1 MEIESPPQGQAHGL
15 GFWHPAMR
23 PDSHQPIDPPRT
35 NQYHQLNTPGP
46 HSDESDPHLALDPQQ
61 LDPHTSDGE
70 HGRCDA
76 QYSGQAE
83 QRSQIPLRSLRAES
97 PTEIEHESQRL
108 GDDDESAYAEEHFRG
123 LHEENT
129 GGEDRPNF
137 KPQPLNH
144 KTTNQVLDSLDCP
157 NNSVLHDEL
166 EDRQSQAGRTDGSGV
181 VSGGGENSQ
190 SFAEG
195 QAGETVPPL
204 VSSNVNESSKEA
216 ELAAMWQ
223 AALGDDDLLEDEIS
237 LNLSFFEDDGEG
249 FLEGIRDQTVEESFS
264 NEPLSL
270 TREHT
275 LGKGGNLEGF
285 RHSNSDLQSR
295 DSVSQITYMP
305 DSSQSQRNPSS
316 ESVPKQ
322 NITGAPNPVPASIP
336 HSFSAPGAYGGPSGQ
351 QYSSVAP
358 LTSRPRMPE
367 SAQSFSDKSK
377 GGYTSPYDLP
387 MGGTRPKKRTHLQQ
401 MQTTSDVRPSALP
414 PPPPRSSSMHS
425 AGIPQAGGSYPP
437 TSNVSLEKISPP
449 AVDSRNHSTI
459 ASLQALGSKARV
471 GGFFED
477 LPSSKPRPSSG
488 RGKPTGSTIEQHQ
501 LPQVSFQREPPPHT
515 SVSQRPNSSTS
526 GSSHGYQ
533 FLPPER
539 MSLYAHN
546 PQQDSTIQ
554 PPIMNSRYS
563 PAPVPQSN
571 VSSGRNRY
579 VSSPSGGPRPP
590 PPSQSLSFQ
599 PRTSS
604 PLAQSNIL
612 SQQYQRNTEKITPPS
627 IDSHHAPASGSP
639 TNSLRSPEISGNY
652 HPQHNDLP
660 VNGSFAP
667 RNSQERP
674 NSAIDVS
681 SFEPPRRSQTQSPSA
696 TRPKQHLPAHVQEP
710 YQRPA
715 STNHH
720 AVPSHPEPPNPN
732 FPRQVATHGRSLSQG
747 IRYITPSDGR
757 ENDPLERWRGCP
769 VFRFGFGGTIMSS
782 FPKQIPR
789 YSAGQTTPMIKC
801 SPGEVKINTC
811 RSFVPLEES
820 ISSFPGPLKSK
831 SKKKELLEWL
841 QRQINRLQ
849 NTQVSVA
856 DGSTLPDSL
865 KRHDEKCLL
874 WKTLQILVMHD
885 GMIEGNLAA
894 ISALRSILSPE
905 SSHGDTDSGPPS
917 YNSNQELI
925 GISSYEGS
933 RKASD
938 PVDPEAMEALRKLLV
953 RGEREKAVWHAVD
966 QRLWAQAMLLAST
979 LDPNIW
985 KQVVQEFVR
994 QEVKTFGRNT
1004 ESLASLYQIFAGN
1017 WEESIDELV
1026 PPSARAGLQMVSMVG
1041 RTGPTKNALDG
1052 LDRWRE
1058 TLTLIVSN
1066 RSQDDWRALVALGRL
1081 LSSYGRTEAAHI
1093 CFIFAKSPGL
1103 FGGAD
1108 DPQVN
1113 IALLGVDHIQNP
1125 FGYNRDFDSILLT
1138 EIYDFASTLLAPSAV
1153 NTFSPHLQSY
1163 KLYHAMILAE
1173 YGYRSEAQQYCD
1185 SITAVLKS
1193 TTKLSPYFHG
1203 LLFGAL
1209 EDLIERLRQ
1218 APTDTSV
1225 SWISKPNMD
1234 RVSGS
1239 VWTRLNQFIAGEE
1252 SDTGS
1257 TASGK
1262 GLEHDV
1268 SGPFARVVGDSP
1280 NISRRES
1287 SSDLYSGYSNG
1298 NLAAG
1303 PAVAVN
1309 TSNSRYAPAGQY
1321 TPRSSLEQARTG
1333 SSQEPRRES
1342 QSDGLRPLIQH
1353 QQYQPTNNLSTAISQ
1368 DSPPN
1373 SYKLLPEQRG
1383 YPLQTPGYL
1392 PTPPSKSEYIP
1403 SVPPEDLSPSSLDD
1417 DSYRP
1422 MPPPK
1427 DQFSQGHHP
1436 LVNEPQSSSGYEPP
1450 SFNHDHSS
1458 SYEPSATNTYE
1469 PPTND
1474 TYEPPSYNPNVPDGE
1489 DSPTLE
1495 NPKKKSFMDDD
1506 GDEDFTS
1513 RAAAILKA
1521 DKAKKDH
1528 EAEET
1533 FRRAAG
1539 EDGTSD
1545 KASPITF
1552 LISVNLLTA
1561 PSAQKAPPLNAK
1573 KSWFGG
1579 WLGGK
1584 KDGDALNQAPSQ
1596 GPIRAK
1602 LGEESSFYYDEK
1614 LKKWVNK
1621 KGGAPPTTETFKLP
1635 PPKGPPSRAVSSAAG
1650 VPSSVA
1656 TPPVPLLPN
1665 AYTPPV
1671 NPQVLNTPP
1680 INISQPTFSSTS
1692 PSPTRSISSAAAL
1705 PGTIPAE
1712 QPVSSALMTRTPS
1725 LGSGSPLVGGLP
1737 AAGGSPSGPP
1747 SAPPSRPATGMSNAS
1762 SIDDL
1767 LGAPQARKG
1776 GTVRRGKKGRGY
1788 VDVMAK

>member
-1 MEIESPPQGQAHGL
+1 MEIESPSQGQAYGL

-23 PDSHQPIDPPRT
+23 PDSHQSIDPPIT
-35 NQYHQLNTPGP
+35 NQYHQPNTPDP
-46 HSDESDPHLALDPQQ
+46 QSVESDPDLEHEPQQ
-61 LDPHTSDGE
+61 LDPHTSDG
-70 HGRCDA
+70 GNGKSDA
-76 QYSGQAE
+76 PYNDQAE
-83 QRSQIPLRSLRAES
+83 QRSQIPLRSVRAES
-97 PTEIEHESQRL
+97 STEIERECHKL
-108 GDDDESAYAEEHFRG
+108 GDDDESAHAEEHFQG
-123 LHEENT
+123 LNNEST

-137 KPQPLNH
+137 KLQPPNR
-144 KTTNQVLDSLDCP
+144 KTTNQVLGSLD
-157 NNSVLHDEL
+157 NTKKTVMLDDL
-166 EDRQSQAGRTDGSGV
+166 EDRPSQAGRTHGLGV
-181 VSGGGENSQ
+181 VSGGGDKSHY
-190 SFAEG
+190 FAEE
-195 QAGETVPPL
+195 QVGETLPPPV
-204 VSSNVNESSKEA
+204 VSSVNEISQEA

-223 AALGDDDLLEDEIS
+223 AALDDDELLEDEIS
-237 LNLSFFEDDGEG
+237 LNPSFFEDDGEG
-249 FLEGIRDQTVEESFS
+249 FLEGIRDQTVEELFT
-264 NEPLSL
+264 NEPFSR
-270 TREHT
+270 TREPT
-275 LGKGGNLEGF
+275 LAKDGNLQGF
-285 RHSNSDLQSR
+285 RHSGSELESR
-295 DSVSQITYMP
+295 GSVSQITCML

-316 ESVPKQ
+316 EIVPKGH
-322 NITGAPNPVPASIP
+322 ITGAPNTVPTSIP
-336 HSFSAPGAYGGPSGQ
+336 HHFSAPGAYGGPSGQ
-351 QYSSVAP
+351 QYSSIVP
-358 LTSRPRMPE
+358 QNSRPRMPE

-387 MGGTRPKKRTHLQQ
+387 MDVTRPKKRTHLQQ

-414 PPPPRSSSMHS
+414 PPPPRSSSMYS
-425 AGIPQAGGSYPP
+425 AGIPQAGVSYPP
-437 TSNVSLEKISPP
+437 TSNVSRESISPP
-449 AVDSRNHSTI
+449 AIDSRNRSTI
-459 ASLQALGSKARV
+459 ASLQAPGSKPSV

-488 RGKPTGSTIEQHQ
+488 RGKPTGYTTEQH
-501 LPQVSFQREPPPHT
+501 FQREPPRHT
-515 SVSQRPNSSTS
+515 SVSQRPTSSSS
-526 GSSHGYQ
+526 GSSQGYQ

-539 MSLYAHN
+539 ISLYAHN
-546 PQQDSTIQ
+546 SQQDSTVQ
-554 PPIMNSRYS
+554 PPVVNSRYS
-563 PAPVPQSN
+563 PAPVPQTN

-579 VSSPSGGPRPP
+579 ASSPSGGPRPP

-604 PLAQSNIL
+604 PLAQSNTL
-612 SQQYQRNTEKITPPS
+612 SQQYQRNPEKITPPS
-627 IDSHHAPASGSP
+627 IDSRQAPVSRSP
-639 TNSLRSPEISGNY
+639 TNSLHSPETSGNY
-652 HPQHNDLP
+652 HSQHIDLP
-660 VNGSFAP
+660 VNGSFSP
-667 RNSQERP
+667 RISQERQHRTT
-674 NSAIDVS
+674 DDT
-681 SFEPPRRSQTQSPSA
+681 SFEPPQRSQTQSPSA
-696 TRPKQHLPAHVQEP
+696 TRPKQHLPAHVLEP

-720 AVPSHPEPPNPN
+720 AVPSYLEPPNAIV
-732 FPRQVATHGRSLSQG
+732 PRQEATHGRSLSQG

-789 YSAGQTTPMIKC
+789 YSAGQTTPLIKC
-801 SPGEVKINTC
+801 SPGEVKINHC
-811 RSFVPLEES
+811 KSFVPLEES

-841 QRQINRLQ
+841 QRQTIRLQ
-849 NTQVSVA
+849 HTQVSVA
-856 DGSTLPDSL
+856 NGSTLRDSL

-874 WKTLQILVMHD
+874 WKTLQILVEHD

-894 ISALRSILSPE
+894 ISALRTILSPE
-905 SSHGDTDSGPPS
+905 VSHGDMDSGPS
-917 YNSNQELI
+917 YNSNQELV

-933 RKASD
+933 RKAPD
-938 PVDPEAMEALRKLLV
+938 PVDPEAMEALRILLV

-966 QRLWAQAMLLAST
+966 QRLWAQAILLAST
-979 LDPNIW
+979 QNPNIW

-1017 WEESIDELV
+1017 FEESIDELV

-1041 RTGPTKNALDG
+1041 GAGPTKNALDG

-1066 RSQDDWRALVALGRL
+1066 RSLDDWRALVALGRL

-1093 CFIFAKSPGL
+1093 CFICAKSPGL

-1108 DPQVN
+1108 DPQVS
-1113 IALLGVDHIQNP
+1113 IALLGADHIQNP
-1125 FGYNRDFDSILLT
+1125 FDYNRDFDSILLT
-1138 EIYDFASTLLAPSAV
+1138 EIYDFASTVLAPSAV
-1153 NTFSPHLQSY
+1153 TTFSPYLQSY

-1203 LLFGAL
+1203 LLFGQL

-1225 SWISKPNMD
+1225 SWISRDSMD

-1280 NISRRES
+1280 DISRRES
-1287 SSDLYSGYSNG
+1287 SSDLYGGYSNG

-1309 TSNSRYAPAGQY
+1309 PSNSRYAPAGQY
-1321 TPRSSLEQARTG
+1321 TPRSSLEQARTE
-1333 SSQEPRRES
+1333 SSQGPRRES
-1342 QSDGLRPLIQH
+1342 QGDGLRPLKQH
-1353 QQYQPTNNLSTAISQ
+1353 QQYQSTNSFSTAIMQ
-1368 DSPPN
+1368 DPPHS
-1373 SYKLLPEQRG
+1373 SYKLLPEQTG
-1383 YPLQTPGYL
+1383 YPLQTSGYL
-1392 PTPPSKSEYIP
+1392 PTPPSRPEYIP
-1403 SVPPEDLSPSSLDD
+1403 SVPPEDIPPSPLDD

-1422 MPPPK
+1422 IPPPK
-1427 DQFSQGHHP
+1427 DQNSQGHHP
-1436 LVNEPQSSSGYEPP
+1436 LANESQLSSGYEPP
-1450 SFNHDHSS
+1450 SSNHNHST
-1458 SYEPSATNTYE
+1458 SYEPPATNMYE
-1469 PPTND
+1469 PPIYD
-1474 TYEPPSYNPNVPDGE
+1474 TYDPPSYNPNVPDGE
-1489 DSPTLE
+1489 GSPTLE
-1495 NPKKKSFMDDD
+1495 NHKKKSLMDDD
-1506 GDEDFTS
+1506 DDEDFVS
-1513 RAAAILKA
+1513 RAVAIQKS
-1521 DKAKKDH
+1521 DKAKKDR
-1528 EAEET
+1528 EAEEA
-1533 FRRAAG
+1533 FRRAAE
-1539 EDGTSD
+1539 ED
-1545 KASPITF
+1545 
-1552 LISVNLLTA
+1552 
-1561 PSAQKAPPLNAK
+1561 AQKAPPLNAK

-1621 KGGAPPTTETFKLP
+1621 KGNAPPTTETFKPP

-1650 VPSSVA
+1650 VSSSVA
-1656 TPPVPLLPN
+1656 TPPVPPLPN
-1665 AYTPPV
+1665 AFTPPL
-1671 NPQVLNTPP
+1671 NPEELNTPP
-1680 INISQPTFSSTS
+1680 INISQPTFSSTP
-1692 PSPTRSISSAAAL
+1692 PSPTRSVSSAAAL
-1705 PGTIPAE
+1705 AGAIPAE
-1712 QPVSSALMTRTPS
+1712 QPAPLALMAQTSS
-1725 LGSGSPLVGGLP
+1725 LGGGSPLVGGSP
-1737 AAGGSPSGPP
+1737 AVGGSPSGPP

-1767 LGAPQARKG
+1767 LGGPQARKG
-1776 GTVRRGKKGRGY
+1776 GTVRKGKKGRGY